1 MSARVHE
8 LDEAL
13 AAIADGM
20 VVAIGGSPSSR
31 KPVAAVS
38 ALAGR
43 GLHDLELV
51 TFTGSLDV
59 ELLVAAGAVRSV
71 RSSHVSLGEAGRAA
85 QFAEAVLAGTVQDL
99 EESAWMLLGGL
110 RAAAAGMPF
119 LPTRAGLGSDLA
131 AARRLRQVADP
142 YTGEWYLAVPA
153 LAPHLAI
160 IHAWRSDATGNIQ
173 MPWPPD
179 HLADVDVLM
188 ARAARHT
195 IVTVEEIVAEDVI
208 RDAAERTVLFG
219 FEVDAVVE
227 APRGAWPTASP
238 YAYHAD
244 PAAMLD
250 SVAKDATDGIEPLK
264 ENA

>member
-1 MSARVHE
+1 MSARVRD
-8 LDEAL
+8 LDDAL
-13 AAIADGM
+13 AAVADGM
-20 VVAIGGSPSSR
+20 VVAVGGSPSSR
-31 KPVAAVS
+31 KPVAAIS

-43 GLHDLELV
+43 GVCDLQLL

-71 RSSHVSLGEAGRAA
+71 RSSHVSLGEAGRATR
-85 QFAEAVLAGTVQDL
+85 FADAVLAGTVEDL
-99 EESAWMLLGGL
+99 EESEWMLLGRL

-131 AARRLRQVADP
+131 AARRLREVADP
-142 YTGEWYLAVPA
+142 YTGESYLAVPA
-153 LAPHLAI
+153 LAPDVAI
-160 IHAWRSDATGNIQ
+160 IHAWRADAGGNIQ

-188 ARAARHT
+188 VRAARHA

-219 FEVDAVVE
+219 FEVGAVVE
-227 APRGAWPTASP
+227 APNGAWPTASP
-238 YAYHAD
+238 YAYSAD
-244 PAAMLD
+244 TAAILHC
-250 SVAKDATDGIEPLK
+250 AARHATDGIEPLK

>member
-1 MSARVHE
+1 MSARVCD
-8 LDEAL
+8 LDDAL
-13 AAIADGM
+13 AAVTDGM
-20 VVAIGGSPSSR
+20 VVAVGGSPSSR
-31 KPVAAVS
+31 KPVAAIT
-38 ALAGR
+38 ALARR
-43 GLHDLELV
+43 GLRDLQLL

-59 ELLVAAGAVRSV
+59 ELLVGAGAVRSV

-85 QFAEAVLAGTVQDL
+85 LFAEAVLAGAVDDL
-99 EESAWMLLGGL
+99 EESEWMLLGRL

-131 AARRLRQVADP
+131 TARELREVADP
-142 YTGEWYLAVPA
+142 YTGESYLAVPA
-153 LAPHLAI
+153 LAPDVAI
-160 IHAWRSDATGNIQ
+160 IHAWRSDAEGNIQ

-188 ARAARHT
+188 ARAARHA
-195 IVTVEEIVAEDVI
+195 IVTVEEIVAPDVV

-238 YAYHAD
+238 YTYTAD
-244 PAAMLD
+244 PVGMLD
-250 SVAKDATDGIEPLK
+250 CAAPIATDGVEPIK